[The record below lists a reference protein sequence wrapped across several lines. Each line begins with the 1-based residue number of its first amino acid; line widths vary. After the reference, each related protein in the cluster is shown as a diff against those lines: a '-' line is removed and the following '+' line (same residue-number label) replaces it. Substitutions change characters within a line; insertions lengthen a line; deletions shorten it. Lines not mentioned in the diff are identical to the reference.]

1 MALKGFASFAIKKV
15 IAASITVL
23 AIIVANFAIFRLAP
37 GDPIRMMFRD
47 PRVSAEQMALMRE
60 KFGLDEPLW
69 GQFVC
74 YIRQLARGDLGIS
87 FWQKRPVLDVIA
99 ERIPQ
104 TLLLMLVALSLAV
117 IIGIILGAIAGWRS
131 GTKIDSTI
139 LTISLT
145 MYSIPTFCLGIIL
158 LLIFAFTF
166 SIFPL
171 GGITT
176 PASGLTGFAY
186 WRDVSWH
193 LFLPAGSIVIW
204 YVGEYILLTRSSM
217 VDVLGQDYIV
227 TARAKGLKESTIL
240 RRHALRN
247 ALLPVTTITGINLA
261 FVAAGV
267 IEAET
272 VFSWPGIG
280 RLWYDAVMKRDYPV
294 LQGLFLMFAIML
306 VVANFSIDMLYGY
319 IDPRIKVGES
329 A

>member
-15 IAASITVL
+15 ITAIITVF

-60 KFGLDEPLW
+60 KFGLDKPLW

-74 YIRQLARGDLGIS
+74 YIRQLAHGDLGIS

-104 TLLLMLVALSLAV
+104 TLLLMLVALSIAV

-131 GTKIDSTI
+131 GTKIDSSI

-176 PASGLTGFAY
+176 PASGLTGFAH
-186 WRDVSWH
+186 WRDVLWH

-294 LQGLFLMFAIML
+294 LQGQFLMFAIML
-306 VVANFSIDMLYGY
+306 VTANFIIDMIYGY